1 MRRSRQTKI
10 QEDGGQVRDELKVS
24 RFFRYRKKPI
34 AISIYFVLWA
44 IFTAISLMI
53 VLLSAFAHH
62 WVFTNSYKEQAEYML
77 SQKGTQIE
85 LALTE
90 GFPSGNK
97 NGLLR
102 SLERQNG
109 VSIYV
114 LDESGRVILPQ
125 EETEPNTKDF
135 ASQMPTILAQLD
147 SQKGKYALY
156 EGEGE
161 YLFVSE
167 ISLLPQRTT
176 YLYVRQSLELLDQT
190 TARMNVRVLLIS
202 IFVFVLSL
210 AITSAVAGW
219 FTNPISEMTNKAR
232 QLAQGDFD
240 VDFGGE
246 KYGTEMVALADAL
259 NFARD
264 ELSKTDRM
272 QKELIANVSHDFK
285 TPLTMIKAY
294 ASMII
299 EISGEIPEK
308 RNKHAQVIVD
318 EADRLASLVNDV
330 LDLSKIRSGIEE
342 LKRTEFDISSY
353 VYEIIDRFAY
363 LREAHGYQFITD
375 IDEELY
381 TFADE
386 GKIGQ
391 VLYNLIGN
399 AANYTGSNNTVYVRL
414 KKESDTVCR
423 FSVTDTGK
431 GIKPEELPEIWERY
445 YRSTDS
451 HKRPV
456 RGTGLGLSIVK
467 TILEK
472 HEFLF
477 GVDSEVG
484 RGSTFYVLFPLAT
497 EETEPQA

>member
-1 MRRSRQTKI
+1 
-10 QEDGGQVRDELKVS
+10 
-24 RFFRYRKKPI
+24 
-34 AISIYFVLWA
+34 
-44 IFTAISLMI
+44 
-53 VLLSAFAHH
+53 
-62 WVFTNSYKEQAEYML
+62 
-77 SQKGTQIE
+77 
-85 LALTE
+85 
-90 GFPSGNK
+90 
-97 NGLLR
+97 
-102 SLERQNG
+102 
-109 VSIYV
+109 
-114 LDESGRVILPQ
+114 
-125 EETEPNTKDF
+125 
-135 ASQMPTILAQLD
+135 
-147 SQKGKYALY
+147 
-156 EGEGE
+156 
-161 YLFVSE
+161 
-167 ISLLPQRTT
+167 
-176 YLYVRQSLELLDQT
+176 
-190 TARMNVRVLLIS
+190 
-202 IFVFVLSL
+202 
-210 AITSAVAGW
+210 
-219 FTNPISEMTNKAR
+219 
-232 QLAQGDFD
+232 
-240 VDFGGE
+240 
-246 KYGTEMVALADAL
+246 
-259 NFARD
+259 
-264 ELSKTDRM
+264 
-272 QKELIANVSHDFK
+272 
-285 TPLTMIKAY
+285 
-294 ASMII
+294 MII